1 MNFFRAGTILYLADL
16 VQITIH
22 EMRYDTYHDTLQLNE
37 NMNKGLKFIES
48 VYVLPHV
55 QSDFIIFKMNVEQFS
70 LRQIPGVRCPG
81 PGKFA
86 GGHVKIAKLH
96 ARRACVNFLSM
107 YNMFTCHFFHRTK
120 VTTCQISVNRNH

>member
-55 QSDFIIFKMNVEQFS
+55 QSDFIIFKMNVEQFTNYFRLVFTTFHKQVIRKFS
-70 LRQIPGVRCPG
+70 TLQI
-81 PGKFA
+81 
-86 GGHVKIAKLH
+86 
-96 ARRACVNFLSM
+96 
-107 YNMFTCHFFHRTK
+107 
-120 VTTCQISVNRNH
+120 